1 MVYST
6 PANDIFVVRRDG
18 TDLRKL
24 VTAED
29 HNMWVGGFAWS
40 PDGAIIRFSGG
51 DNRLWEVSP
60 DGSVHYHAPTF
71 THFNL
76 WVTAARPGRRRT
88 RIRGRRIEAPVRELR

>member
-76 WVTAARPGRRRT
+76 WMTAARTCHFQRATFSTGD
-88 RIRGRRIEAPVRELR
+88 L